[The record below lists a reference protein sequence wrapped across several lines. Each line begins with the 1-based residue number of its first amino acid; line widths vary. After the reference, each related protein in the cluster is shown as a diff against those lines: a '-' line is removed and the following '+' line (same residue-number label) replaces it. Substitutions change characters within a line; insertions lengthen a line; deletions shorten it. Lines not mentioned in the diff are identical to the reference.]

1 VGSQI
6 TFGDS
11 KYNSLATS
19 KIPSP
24 KHKIKNKTKVCA
36 KETYV

>member
-11 KYNSLATS
+11 KYNSFATS
-19 KIPSP
+19 KILGL
-24 KHKIKNKTKVCA
+24 KQKIQNKTKVCA
-36 KETYV
+36 KKTYV